1 MFKVFN
7 ARVDMEEM
15 RRAMIRM
22 GYPMALSV
30 GNINDDTRFIDDL
43 LPVAKR
49 LGNAPGGL
57 GHDKFLRQI
66 PVSFDVLAERFWW
79 AQFDTYGIFTVKN
92 SQSTMHKG
100 KSLDYDKL
108 ADKYVD
114 KDILDIFKRIVQEY
128 NTQPTQ
134 ENFMR
139 VKANLPEGI
148 CIAAGITTNY
158 AQLKTIYTQRWNH
171 RLPQW
176 REFCKFIASLPYAME
191 LGICTPKENEA

>member
-30 GNINDDTRFIDDL
+30 GNISDDNRYIDDL

-57 GHDKFLRQI
+57 G
-66 PVSFDVLAERFWW
+66 
-79 AQFDTYGIFTVKN
+79 N

-100 KSLDYDKL
+100 KALDYDKL

-114 KDILDIFKRIVQEY
+114 KGILEIFKRIVQEY
-128 NTQPTQ
+128 NTEPTQ

-176 REFCKFIASLPYAME
+176 REFCKFITSLPYAME